1 MHINNLRK
9 YYFINK
15 FDAKNIDKQ
24 TLNTG
29 IIYRNYDEEDSLK
42 TVIKLKNYCK
52 KKGRKFFLSNNVKL
66 AINLNLDGAYIPSFN
81 KNSNH
86 LSFSKSKNFLLLGS
100 AHNNK
105 EIKIKEK
112 QGVNILF
119 LSSIFK
125 KNKNYLGLNK
135 FRLLANLTNKEV
147 IALGG
152 ITKENLKKLNLVNC
166 EGFAGISFF
175 EKKTAPKKGPLN
187 NWNYVILERKCNW
200 NFFKL

>member
-15 FDAKNIDKQ
+15 FDTKNIDKQ

-29 IIYRNYDEEDSLK
+29 IIYRNYVSINTLK
-42 TVIKLKNYCK
+42 IVIKLKKYCK
-52 KKGRKFFLSNNVKL
+52 KKGYKFFLSNNIKL
-66 AINLNLDGAYIPSFN
+66 AINLDLDGAYIPSFN
-81 KNSNH
+81 KNTNH

-105 EIKIKEK
+105 EIKIKER
-112 QGVNILF
+112 QGVSILF

-135 FRLLANLTNKEV
+135 FRLLANLTSKEV

-152 ITKENLKKLNLVNC
+152 ITNKNINKLNLINC
-166 EGFAGISFF
+166 KGFSGISFF

-187 NWNYVILERKCNW
+187 N
-200 NFFKL
+200 

>member
-15 FDAKNIDKQ
+15 FDTKNIDKQ
-24 TLNTG
+24 TFNTG
-29 IIYRNYDEEDSLK
+29 IIYRNYDSEDSLK

-52 KKGRKFFLSNNVKL
+52 KKGYKFFLSNNVKL
-66 AINLNLDGAYIPSFN
+66 SINLNLDGAYIPSFN
-81 KNSNH
+81 KSINH
-86 LSFSKSKNFLLLGS
+86 LSYSKSKNFLLLGS

-105 EIKIKEK
+105 EIKIKEI
-112 QGVNILF
+112 QGVRILF

-135 FRLLANLTNKEV
+135 FQLLSKLTNKKV

-152 ITKENLKKLNLVNC
+152 ITKKNLKKLNLLNC
-166 EGFAGISFF
+166 DGYAGISFF
-175 EKKTAPKKGPLN
+175 QKKTAPKKGPLN
-187 NWNYVILERKCNW
+187 N
-200 NFFKL
+200 